1 MDAPSPTRSELLARR
16 RRAAL
21 ATQGRD
27 LLKDKRTALI
37 RAFAARST
45 TLLRRLEELAHTAA
59 DARAQLDRTRATLGR
74 EPVDSAS
81 FAAAG
86 QVGVRLS
93 GSVVAG
99 VVVVDLDHDQ
109 VRRAPL
115 ERGYATALTDP
126 EIDTVA
132 AAYEEEVH
140 QLLNLAA
147 LELSVRRLAE
157 EISRTT
163 RQVNGLE
170 HVVLPQLRSDAR
182 GIALALDEREREEAA
197 RLKRARAQAQ
207 RRAAARR
214 AATGPLPQPAVGYR

>member
-45 TLLRRLEELAHTAA
+45 ALLRRLEELPHTAA
-59 DARAQLDRTRATLGR
+59 DARAQLEWTGATLGR
-74 EPVDSAS
+74 EAVDSAS

-214 AATGPLPQPAVGYR
+214 AATGPLPQAAVGYR

>member
-45 TLLRRLEELAHTAA
+45 ALLRRLEELPHTAA
-59 DARAQLDRTRATLGR
+59 DARAQLEWTRATLGR
-74 EPVDSAS
+74 EAVDSAS